1 MKNIV
6 NEKMKIDSMKHVTKK
21 MNLATMED
29 PEYFYVPLSQ
39 HIGQISSEIVKKG
52 DYVKQYQKIGE
63 IQGNISAA
71 VHSPVSGVVEEILEN
86 PVANGNKVKTVKIKN
101 DFEYNSENT
110 EKRTMKSLSEYT
122 KEEILDI
129 IKESG
134 IVGEGGAQFPAYVKY
149 DIGDKVVDT
158 FILNGSECEPYL
170 TADYMI
176 MNEWTEQFFDG
187 IKIVEKLLNP
197 KKIVVGIEEENRE
210 LVERFSEVFRKK
222 NMTNIEICVLPTAY
236 PQGSELQLIKT
247 ITGKELKKGSLPVDF
262 GVVVSNV
269 GTVKSVYD
277 AFIEGK
283 PLIERVVTISG
294 EKTEKRGNYLIKTG
308 TQLSHI
314 MEKINPEKDAKII
327 FGGPMMGEE
336 VKDMNVPVIKGTSGI
351 LFLSGDIDNIER
363 NNCISCGYCVDA
375 CPMGLM
381 PMKFE
386 EMYRKG
392 KYKKLVKLNLDMCI
406 ECGACEYSCPSRVPL
421 IKSIKEGKGMLR
433 EMRVEGGIK

>member
-1 MKNIV
+1 
-6 NEKMKIDSMKHVTKK
+6 
-21 MNLATMED
+21 
-29 PEYFYVPLSQ
+29 
-39 HIGQISSEIVKKG
+39 
-52 DYVKQYQKIGE
+52 
-63 IQGNISAA
+63 
-71 VHSPVSGVVEEILEN
+71 
-86 PVANGNKVKTVKIKN
+86 
-101 DFEYNSENT
+101 
-110 EKRTMKSLSEYT
+110 
-122 KEEILDI
+122 
-129 IKESG
+129 
-134 IVGEGGAQFPAYVKY
+134 
-149 DIGDKVVDT
+149 
-158 FILNGSECEPYL
+158 
-170 TADYMI
+170 

-197 KKIVVGIEEENRE
+197 KKTVIGIGEENRE
-210 LVERFSEVFRKK
+210 LVERFSEVSRKK

-247 ITGKELKKGSLPVDF
+247 ITGKEIKKGNLPVNY
-262 GVVVSNV
+262 GVVVNNV

-294 EKTEKRGNYLIKTG
+294 EKTEEKGNYLIKTG
-308 TQLSHI
+308 TPLGHI
-314 MEKINPEKDAKII
+314 IEKINPEKDAKII

-351 LFLSGDIDNIER
+351 LFLSGNIDNIER

-433 EMRVEGGIK
+433 EMRAEGGIK